1 MSFTFDESI
10 LDLDTFGLVTL
21 TKSASYALPLPGHK
35 FGYASYHLPDGVT
48 QDRLPLFSRALS
60 AGELSE
66 AVNLEHARLSGA
78 VASVRGYIE
87 YVRDEVCE
95 EYLEMPSHAFPLSN
109 GRALLFFAAKV
120 RPHLMRIVD
129 VVQNKIVGEET
140 IPGLRTRLGL
150 SAGLLSRF
158 GNDAPIVYS
167 NSGNHFVIYL
177 GTEPLV
183 LRVVDDQLQRVM
195 FPWVNFAFNLQFTR
209 LLLVEQNNE
218 RNKIR
223 VGALNGSAEAREYT
237 SSLTKKAGFMVSTA
251 SQSDRVALAHPN
263 GIIEIVEGG
272 QTCTHILR
280 PLPRANG
287 KEGSFVTLSPNGA
300 YALIVDDAGKVVVD
314 IDGMR
319 IADVFIPNTD
329 LHYDPAQFDPNVQYR
344 GTHAINNQGGYVLH
358 KQELLHT
365 PHNSLEWRSLAMH
378 DPRVRKPKPS
388 TAFNAM
394 LATIHRPALAINIS
408 RKPTNSKFYGA
419 PRIARIADWPTHDG
433 EHMLPLCELDLSEVA
448 VSLPVNGLPITGGL
462 SVFVAVDDEGV
473 PLVDDMFDPL
483 AVHVLLTPAYTEQA
497 LEFNDMPVFETQ
509 MIAYKADKSVYP
521 QLDSIAIEALQ
532 LSDDETDEYR
542 IFLDEKLPDGATSG
556 HRIGGYP
563 HIMQNNDLEARA
575 FEKKY
580 GQFPQ
585 NANDQREA
593 MRWHL
598 LMQIDSDENIMWGTD
613 SGMLYLMIHEEDLSQ
628 QNYSRV
634 IALTD
639 GC

>member
-1 MSFTFDESI
+1 MPLILDESI
-10 LDLDTFGLVTL
+10 LDLNAFGLVTL
-21 TKSASYALPLPGHK
+21 TQGASHALPLPGHK
-35 FGYASYHLPDGVT
+35 FGYATYHSPDGAM
-48 QDRLPLFSRALS
+48 QDRLYLFSRALS
-60 AGELSE
+60 ASELTE
-66 AVNLEHARLSGA
+66 AVNLEHAHLSGA
-78 VASVRGYIE
+78 VASVRGYID

-95 EYLEMPSHAFPLSN
+95 EYLEMPSHAFPLLN
-109 GRALLFFAAKV
+109 GRVLLFFAAQV
-120 RPHLMRIVD
+120 RPYLMRIVD
-129 VVQNKIVGEET
+129 VVHNKVVSEET
-140 IPGLRTRLGL
+140 IPDLRKRLGV
-150 SAGLLSRF
+150 SAGLLARF
-158 GNDAPIVYS
+158 GNDAPVVYS
-167 NSGNHFVIYL
+167 HSENHFVIYL

-183 LRVVDDQLQRVM
+183 LRVANEQLQRVI
-195 FPWVNFAFNLQFTR
+195 FPWVNSAFNLQFTR
-209 LLLVEQNNE
+209 SLLVEQNNE

-223 VGALNGSAEAREYT
+223 VGALNGPTEAREYT

-300 YALIVDDAGKVVVD
+300 YALIVDDAGTVVID

-329 LHYDPAQFDPNVQYR
+329 LHYDPAQFDPNMQYR

-378 DPRVRKPKPS
+378 DPRARKPKTS
-388 TAFNAM
+388 TALNKM
-394 LATIHRPALAINIS
+394 LATIHRPALAMKIS

-419 PRIARIADWPTHDG
+419 PRIAQIADWPMHDG
-433 EHMLPLCELDLSEVA
+433 ERMLPLCELNLHEVA
-448 VSLPVNGLPITGGL
+448 TSLPASGLPMTGGL
-462 SVFVAVDDEGV
+462 SVFVAVDDDGV
-473 PLVDDMFDPL
+473 PLVDDMFDPV
-483 AVHVLLTPAYTEQA
+483 AAHVRFTPSFTEHTM
-497 LEFNDMPVFETQ
+497 EFDNMPVFEAQ
-509 MIAYKADKSVYP
+509 MIAYKLDESVYP
-521 QLDSIAIEALQ
+521 QLDSIAIEVAQ
-532 LSDDETDEYR
+532 LSDDGTDEYR

-556 HRIGGYP
+556 HRLGGYP

-575 FEKKY
+575 FEKKH
-580 GQFPQ
+580 GHFPQ

-593 MRWHL
+593 ARWHL

-613 SGMLYLMIHEEDLSQ
+613 SGMLYLMIHEGDLQ
-628 QNYSRV
+628 CQDYSNV